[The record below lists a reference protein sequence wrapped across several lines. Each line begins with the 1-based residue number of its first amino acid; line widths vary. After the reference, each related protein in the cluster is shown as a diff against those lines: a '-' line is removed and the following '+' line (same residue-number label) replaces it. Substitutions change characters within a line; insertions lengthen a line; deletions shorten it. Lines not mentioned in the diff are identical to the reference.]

1 MMHGSHL
8 IKFVLSATKWVWMY
22 LRLCGKWGGGELS
35 RCYEEC
41 KRLQSHSNGLDEH
54 ELRSVNYLASITV
67 IEVRHTTVMH

>member
-1 MMHGSHL
+1 MGVDVSETL
-8 IKFVLSATKWVWMY
+8 WKV
-22 LRLCGKWGGGELS
+22 GGGGELS